1 MMLRATVVDVTPR
14 DPTRVWVTIPQKYGA
29 KPVRVFTRVQVTKG
43 DHVYVA
49 NTSVTRVP
57 QWVVFGQQTEIGR
70 WGNPYPHTH
79 PIGQVDGLVD
89 ALGKK
94 IDRAELDKKAD
105 TAALEGKADKAT
117 TPTTADVTGQWVSL
131 RSSLGTGWVP
141 STYDTALTQQG
152 VEAKRTLSTI
162 IVNFNIA
169 PVNTSTSPSGTL
181 FTLPPAYQPG
191 KNTWTF
197 VNAQFTNTYG
207 VITTVVNGSS
217 SRNAGVVAV
226 VAGPPPAGQVVR
238 LVGTL
243 VVGT

>member
-1 MMLRATVVDVTPR
+1 MMLRATVVDVDPR
-14 DPTRVWVTIPQKYGA
+14 DPTRVWVTIPQKYGT

-94 IDRAELDKKAD
+94 IDRTELDKKAD
-105 TAALEGKADKAT
+105 KTALDGKADKAT

-141 STYDTALTQQG
+141 STYDTTLTQQG
-152 VEAKRTLSTI
+152 VEVKRTPSQVLI
-162 IVNFNIA
+162 DVNLA
-169 PVNTSTSPSGTL
+169 PASTSTVVSKTMA
-181 FTLPPAYQPG
+181 TLPQNLRSPRS
-191 KNTWTF
+191 TWMLMPLQGANESFGWTI
-197 VNAQFTNTYG
+197 VSYAPSTG
-207 VITTVVNGSS
+207 RVLI
-217 SRNAGVVAV
+217 REA
-226 VAGPPPAGQVVR
+226 PPAGALVR
-238 LVGTL
+238 
-243 VVGT
+243 VVGTMVVGV

>member
-1 MMLRATVVDVTPR
+1 MLRATVTDTDPR
-14 DPTRVWVTIPQKYGA
+14 DPTRVWVTIPQKYGV
-29 KPVRVFTRVQVTKG
+29 KPVRVFTRVEVTKG

-79 PIGQVDGLVD
+79 PMGQVDGLVD

-94 IDRAELDKKAD
+94 IDRTELDK
-105 TAALEGKADKAT
+105 KADKAT

-152 VEAKRTLSTI
+152 VEVKRTPSQVLIDVNLAPASSST
-162 IVNFNIA
+162 V
-169 PVNTSTSPSGTL
+169 VSTTMA
-181 FTLPPAYQPG
+181 TLPPSLRSTRS
-191 KNTWTF
+191 TWM
-197 VNAQFTNTYG
+197 NMSLQGA
-207 VITTVVNGSS
+207 NGSFGWVIVIY
-217 SRNAGVVAV
+217 NPTTGVVGIREA
-226 VAGPPPAGQVVR
+226 PPAGALVR
-238 LVGTL
+238 VIGTMVIGL
-243 VVGT
+243 

>member
-1 MMLRATVVDVTPR
+1 MMLRATVVDVDPR
-14 DPTRVWVTIPQKYGA
+14 DPTRVWVTIPQKYGT
-29 KPVRVFTRVQVTKG
+29 KPVRVFTRVEVTKG

-94 IDRAELDKKAD
+94 IDRAELN
-105 TAALEGKADKAT
+105 TKADKAT

-152 VEAKRTLSTI
+152 VEVKRTLSTI
-162 IVNFNIA
+162 IVNLNIA
-169 PVNTSTSPSGTL
+169 PVNASTSPSGTL

-197 VNAQFTNTYG
+197 VNAQVANTYG
-207 VITTVVNGSS
+207 VLTTVVNGSA

-238 LVGTL
+238 IVGTL
-243 VVGT
+243 VMGT

>member
-1 MMLRATVVDVTPR
+1 MMLRAAVVDVNPR
-14 DPTRVWVTIPQKYGA
+14 DPTRVWVTIPQKYGT
-29 KPVRVFTRVQVTKG
+29 KPLRVFTRVQVTKG

-57 QWVVFGQQTEIGR
+57 QWVVFDQQTEVGA

-79 PIGQVDGLVD
+79 PMGQVDGLVD

-94 IDRAELDKKAD
+94 IDRTELDKKAD
-105 TAALEGKADKAT
+105 KTALDGKADKAT

-152 VEAKRTLSTI
+152 VEVKRTLSTI
-162 IVNFNIA
+162 IVNFNLA
-169 PVNTSTSPSGTL
+169 PVNNSTSPSGTL
-181 FTLPPAYQPG
+181 FTLPSAYQPG
-191 KNTWTF
+191 KNTWTV
-197 VNAQFTNTYG
+197 VNAHFADTLG
-207 VITTVVNGSS
+207 VLTTVVNGSA

-226 VAGPPPAGQVVR
+226 VAGPPPAGKVVR
-238 LVGTL
+238 VVGTL

>member
-1 MMLRATVVDVTPR
+1 MLRATVVDVDPR
-14 DPTRVWVTIPQKYGA
+14 DPTRVWVTIPQKYGQ

-79 PIGQVDGLVD
+79 PMGQVDGLVD

-94 IDRAELDKKAD
+94 ADKTALD
-105 TAALEGKADKAT
+105 GKADKAT

-152 VEAKRTLSTI
+152 VEVKRTPSQVLIDVNLAPASSST
-162 IVNFNIA
+162 V
-169 PVNTSTSPSGTL
+169 VSTTMA
-181 FTLPPAYQPG
+181 TLPGNLRPTRSTWMLMPLQGANNTFGYIVAAYKHSTGQI
-191 KNTWTF
+191 
-197 VNAQFTNTYG
+197 A
-207 VITTVVNGSS
+207 I
-217 SRNAGVVAV
+217 REA
-226 VAGPPPAGQVVR
+226 PPAGALVR
-238 LVGTL
+238 VIGTM
-243 VVGT
+243 VVGL

>member
-1 MMLRATVVDVTPR
+1 MMLRATVVDVDPR
-14 DPTRVWVTIPQKYGA
+14 DPTRVWVTIPQKYGT

-94 IDRAELDKKAD
+94 ADKTALD
-105 TAALEGKADKAT
+105 GKADKAT

-131 RSSLGTGWVP
+131 RSNLGSGWVP

-152 VEAKRTLSTI
+152 VEVKRTPSQVLI
-162 IVNFNIA
+162 DVNLA
-169 PVNTSTSPSGTL
+169 PANTSTVVSTTMA
-181 FTLPPAYQPG
+181 TLPPSLRSTRS
-191 KNTWTF
+191 TWM
-197 VNAQFTNTYG
+197 NMSLQGA
-207 VITTVVNGSS
+207 NGSFGWVIVIYS
-217 SRNAGVVAV
+217 PRTGVVGIREA
-226 VAGPPPAGQVVR
+226 PPAGALVR
-238 LVGTL
+238 VIGTM
-243 VVGT
+243 VVGL

>member
-1 MMLRATVVDVTPR
+1 MMLRATVVDVDPR
-14 DPTRVWVTIPQKYGA
+14 DPTRVWVTIPQKYGT

-57 QWVVFGQQTEIGR
+57 QWVVFDQQTEIGR

-79 PIGQVDGLVD
+79 PLGQVDGLVD

-105 TAALEGKADKAT
+105 AAALDGKADKAT

-131 RSSLGTGWVP
+131 RSTLGTGWVP

-152 VEAKRTLSTI
+152 VEVKRTPAQLI
-162 IVNFNIA
+162 IEVNLA
-169 PVNTSTSPSGTL
+169 PASTSTVVSTTMA
-181 FTLPPAYQPG
+181 TLPASLRSPRSTWMLMPLQGAN
-191 KNTWTF
+191 NTF
-197 VNAQFTNTYG
+197 GY
-207 VITTVVNGSS
+207 VIVIYVGTGP
-217 SRNAGVVAV
+217 NAGRLMVREA
-226 VAGPPPAGQVVR
+226 PPAGALVR
-238 LVGTL
+238 VIGTM
-243 VVGT
+243 VVGL

>member
-1 MMLRATVVDVTPR
+1 MMLRAAVVDVDPR
-14 DPTRVWVTIPQKYGA
+14 DPTRVWVTIPQKYGT

-79 PIGQVDGLVD
+79 PMGQVDGLVD

-94 IDRAELDKKAD
+94 ADKTALD
-105 TAALEGKADKAT
+105 GKADKAT

-141 STYDTALTQQG
+141 STYDTSLTQQG
-152 VEAKRTLSTI
+152 VEVKRTPSQVLIDVNLAPASSST
-162 IVNFNIA
+162 V
-169 PVNTSTSPSGTL
+169 VSTTMA
-181 FTLPPAYQPG
+181 TLPPSLRSTRS
-191 KNTWTF
+191 TWMNMSLQGANDSF
-197 VNAQFTNTYG
+197 G
-207 VITTVVNGSS
+207 WVIVIYNPRT
-217 SRNAGVVAV
+217 GVVGIREA
-226 VAGPPPAGQVVR
+226 PPAGALVR
-238 LVGTL
+238 VIGTM
-243 VVGT
+243 VVGL

>member
-14 DPTRVWVTIPQKYGA
+14 DPTRVWVTIPQKYGT
-29 KPVRVFTRVQVTKG
+29 KPVRVFTRVQVSKG

-105 TAALEGKADKAT
+105 VAALEGKADKAT

-131 RSSLGTGWVP
+131 RSNLGTGWVP

-152 VEAKRTLSTI
+152 VEVKRTLSTI
-162 IVNFNIA
+162 IMNVNIA

-197 VNAQFTNTYG
+197 VNAQVTNTYG
-207 VITTVVNGSS
+207 VITIVVNGSA

>member
-1 MMLRATVVDVTPR
+1 MMLRATVVDVDPR

-29 KPVRVFTRVQVTKG
+29 KPVRVFTRVEVTKG
-43 DHVYVA
+43 DHVYVT

-141 STYDTALTQQG
+141 STYDAALTQQG
-152 VEAKRTLSTI
+152 VEVKRTLSTI
-162 IVNFNIA
+162 IMNVNIA
-169 PVNTSTSPSGTL
+169 PVNSSTSPSGTL

-197 VNAQFTNTYG
+197 VNAQVTNTYG
-207 VITTVVNGSS
+207 VITIVVNGSS

-243 VVGT
+243 MVGT

>member
-1 MMLRATVVDVTPR
+1 MMLRATVTDTDPR
-14 DPTRVWVTIPQKYGA
+14 DPTRVWVTIPQKYGT
-29 KPVRVFTRVQVTKG
+29 KPVRVFTRVQVSKG

-94 IDRAELDKKAD
+94 ADKTALD
-105 TAALEGKADKAT
+105 GKADKAT

-152 VEAKRTLSTI
+152 VEVKRTPSQVLIDVNLAPASSST
-162 IVNFNIA
+162 V
-169 PVNTSTSPSGTL
+169 VSTTMA
-181 FTLPPAYQPG
+181 TLPPSLRSTRS
-191 KNTWTF
+191 TWMNMSLQGANDSF
-197 VNAQFTNTYG
+197 G
-207 VITTVVNGSS
+207 WVIVIYNPRT
-217 SRNAGVVAV
+217 GVVGIREA
-226 VAGPPPAGQVVR
+226 PPAGALVR
-238 LVGTL
+238 VIGTM
-243 VVGT
+243 VVGL

>member
-1 MMLRATVVDVTPR
+1 MMLRATVVDVDPR
-14 DPTRVWVTIPQKYGA
+14 DPTRVWVTIPQKYGV

-57 QWVVFGQQTEIGR
+57 QWVVFDQQTEIGR

-94 IDRAELDKKAD
+94 IDRAELDK
-105 TAALEGKADKAT
+105 KADKAT

-152 VEAKRTLSTI
+152 VEVKRTPSQVLIDVNLAPASSST
-162 IVNFNIA
+162 V
-169 PVNTSTSPSGTL
+169 VSTTMA
-181 FTLPPAYQPG
+181 TLPPSLRSTRS
-191 KNTWTF
+191 TWM
-197 VNAQFTNTYG
+197 NMSLQGA
-207 VITTVVNGSS
+207 NGSFGWVIVIY
-217 SRNAGVVAV
+217 NPGTGVVGIREA
-226 VAGPPPAGQVVR
+226 PPAGALVR
-238 LVGTL
+238 VIGTMVIGL
-243 VVGT
+243 

>member
-1 MMLRATVVDVTPR
+1 MLRATVVDVDPR
-14 DPTRVWVTIPQKYGA
+14 DPTRVWVTIPQKYGT

-57 QWVVFGQQTEIGR
+57 QWVVFDQQTEIGR

-79 PIGQVDGLVD
+79 PMGQVDGLVD

-94 IDRAELDKKAD
+94 IDRTELN
-105 TAALEGKADKAT
+105 TKADKAT

-152 VEAKRTLSTI
+152 VEVKRTPSQVLIDVNLAPASSST
-162 IVNFNIA
+162 V
-169 PVNTSTSPSGTL
+169 VSTTMA
-181 FTLPPAYQPG
+181 TLPANLRPTRS
-191 KNTWTF
+191 TWMLMPLQGANESFGWTI
-197 VNAQFTNTYG
+197 VSYAPSTG
-207 VITTVVNGSS
+207 RVLI
-217 SRNAGVVAV
+217 REA
-226 VAGPPPAGQVVR
+226 PPAGALVR
-238 LVGTL
+238 
-243 VVGT
+243 VVGTMVVGV